1 MKNQQLKDQT
11 RRNKFAK
18 NENKFFIFKGSSFLK
33 SNTFVKEKHL
43 VQTNICRAKNRC
55 VISYRDKAVFRD
67 FKLTRGILREYAS
80 FGKIPGLSKSS
91 W

>member
-11 RRNKFAK
+11 RRNRFAK
-18 NENKFFIFKGSSFLK
+18 NENNFFIFKGSSFLQNK
-33 SNTFVKEKHL
+33 SFAKSKIL
-43 VQTNICRAKNRC
+43 AQTNVCRIKNRC
-55 VISYRDKAVFRD
+55 IVSYRDKAVFRD
-67 FKLTRGILREYAS
+67 FRLTRGILRQYAS